1 MGNPLI
7 DVQKFGQSIWY
18 DNIRR
23 GLITSGELQEMVDHD
38 GLLGVTSNPA
48 IFEKALSGST
58 DYDPAMKALVD
69 QGVGTAKDIFER
81 LAINDIQLAADVL
94 HPVYTRTGGRDGYL
108 SFEVSPYL
116 AHDMIGTL
124 DEARRLRK
132 AIGRDNVMIK
142 VPATPEGVPAIKQ
155 LISEGINVNVTL
167 LFAVESYHAVAQA
180 YVEGLEELGKAGGDV
195 TKVASVASFFVSRI
209 DSLIDQKLSE
219 ALDSTQ
225 DREKRKKLKSL
236 VGKVAIANAKVAYAH
251 YQDYCAGERW
261 KVLAKMGAKPQRLLW
276 ASTSTKNPKYV
287 KTLYVD
293 ELIGPDTVNTIPAE
307 TFTEFRTSG
316 KVRSSLTENWAE
328 NIESARET
336 MNTLA
341 EVGISMKDA
350 TGYLLNDGVKKF
362 SEAFDKLLSAVEKKR
377 QALLGGE
384 LARQTYELGQTAKP
398 VQDTLNE
405 WRDGGKVRKLW
416 NGDISLWSATDES
429 QWLGWLHVVD
439 GQRDHEEH
447 LQHIVDDVRRGE
459 FKHALLLGMGGSSLS
474 PEVMRRTFG
483 EQDGFPEL
491 LVLDST
497 VPAQVKSFERK
508 IDPRQTLFIVSS
520 KSGGTT
526 EPNVFKQ
533 YFFDKVQKV
542 LGSDKT
548 GSRFIA
554 ITDPGT
560 KLHKL
565 AKADRFRHIIHGV
578 PSIGGRYSALSN
590 FGMVPAAIMGVNVPL
605 FFDAT
610 EIMVH
615 SCGSS
620 VPPEVNPGVTLGV
633 IMGTLARQGR
643 DKVTIITSPRISTLG
658 AWLEQ
663 LIAESTGKVGIGLIP
678 VDNESLGPPGVYGP
692 DRLFVYVRLS
702 AKPSVEQDNA
712 VAELETAG
720 HPVVKI
726 ALDEAMDLGQEFFRW
741 EIATAVAGSILGINP
756 FNQPDVEASK
766 VATQKLTKAYEES
779 GKLTEAAPLIK
790 EGDLS
795 LFADPKYTESLRRA
809 TSPKSVKGYLA
820 AHLGQIRQGDYFAV
834 NAYVEMN
841 AENGQELQGMRHAVR
856 DAKHVATTLGYG
868 PRFLHS
874 TGQLHKGGPN
884 TGVFLQVTSEDA
896 EDLPIPG
903 QKYTFGILKRFQA
916 EGDFEVLAERGR
928 RVLRVHLGPD
938 VKAGLT
944 KLRQMIQSE
953 LES

>member
-7 DVQKFGQSIWY
+7 DVQRFGQSIWY

-23 GLITSGELQEMVDHD
+23 GLITSGELQEMVDQD

-69 QGVGTAKDIFER
+69 QGVGTAQDIFER
-81 LAINDIQLAADVL
+81 LAIDDIQLAADVL
-94 HPVYTRTGGRDGYL
+94 YAVYTRTGGRDGYV
-108 SFEVSPYL
+108 SYEVSPYL
-116 AHDMIGTL
+116 AHDTIGTI

-167 LFAVESYHAVAQA
+167 LFAVESYQAVAQA
-180 YVEGLEELGKAGGDV
+180 YVEGLEELDKAGGDLA
-195 TKVASVASFFVSRI
+195 KVASVASFFVSRI
-209 DSLIDQKLSE
+209 DSLIDQKISD

-225 DREKRKKLKSL
+225 DREKRKQLKSL

-251 YQDYCAGERW
+251 YQDYCAGEQW
-261 KVLAKMGAKPQRLLW
+261 QALAKMGAKPQRLLW

-307 TFTEFRTSG
+307 TFMEFRASG
-316 KVRSSLTENWAE
+316 KVRASLTENWAE
-328 NIESARET
+328 NMESAREA

-350 TGYLLNDGVKKF
+350 TAHLLHDGVKKF
-362 SEAFDKLLSAVEKKR
+362 SEAFDKLLSAVENKR
-377 QALLGGE
+377 QVLLGGE
-384 LARQTYELGQTAKP
+384 LAGQTYEMGPTTNSIQE
-398 VQDTLNE
+398 TLNE
-405 WRDGGKVRKLW
+405 WRDHGKVRQLW
-416 NGDISLWSATDES
+416 SGDTSLWSSTDEA

-439 GQRDHEEH
+439 GQRDHKEH
-447 LQHIVDDVRRGE
+447 LQHIADDVRRGE
-459 FKHALLLGMGGSSLS
+459 FRQALLLGMGGSSLC

-483 EQDGFPEL
+483 VQDGFPEL

-497 VPAQVKSFERK
+497 VPAQVKSYEQK

-533 YFFDKVQKV
+533 YFFEKVQKV
-542 LGSDKT
+542 LGADKA

-554 ITDPGT
+554 ITDPDT

-565 AKADRFRHIIHGV
+565 AKADHFRHIVHGE

-590 FGMVPAAIMGVNVPL
+590 FGMVPAAIMGVDVPKFL
-605 FFDAT
+605 DAT

-615 SCGSS
+615 SCASS
-620 VPPEVNPGVTLGV
+620 VPPQVNPGVTLGV
-633 IMGTLARQGR
+633 IMGTLALQGR
-643 DKVTIITSPRISTLG
+643 DKVTIITSPGISTLG

-663 LIAESTGKVGIGLIP
+663 LIAESTGKEGKGLIP
-678 VDNESLGPPGVYGP
+678 VDNEELGPPGVYGV
-692 DRLFVYVRLS
+692 DRLFVYVRLNS
-702 AKPSVEQDNA
+702 KPSVEQDKA
-712 VAELETAG
+712 MAALEKAG
-720 HPVVKI
+720 HPVAKI
-726 ALDEAMDLGQEFFRW
+726 SLDEATDLGQEFFRW

-766 VATQKLTKAYEES
+766 VVTQKLTKAYEDT
-779 GKLTEAAPLIK
+779 GKLAEADLLIQD
-790 EGDLS
+790 GGLS
-795 LFADPKYTESLRRA
+795 LFADPNYAKTLRGA
-809 TSPKSVKGYLA
+809 TSAKSVKGYLA
-820 AHLGQIRQGDYFAV
+820 AHLGQIRQGDYFAI
-834 NAYVEMN
+834 NAYVAMN
-841 AENGQELQGMRHAVR
+841 AENGKELQDMRHGVR
-856 DAKHVATTLGYG
+856 DGRHVATTLGYG

-903 QKYTFGILKRFQA
+903 QKYTFGILQRFQA
-916 EGDFEVLAERGR
+916 EGDFAILAERGR
-928 RVLRVHLGPD
+928 RALRVHLEPD
-938 VKAGLT
+938 VKAGLA
-944 KLRQMIQSE
+944 KLGEVMQSV
-953 LES
+953 LET

>member
-58 DYDPAMKALVD
+58 DYDPALKALVD
-69 QGVGTAKDIFER
+69 QGVGTAQNIFER
-81 LAINDIQLAADVL
+81 LAIADIQLAADVL
-94 HPVYTRTGGRDGYL
+94 YPAYTRTGGRDGYV

-116 AHDMIGTL
+116 AHDMIGTI

-142 VPATPEGVPAIKQ
+142 VPATPEGVPAIRQ

-167 LFAVESYHAVAQA
+167 LFAVESYQAVAQA

-195 TKVASVASFFVSRI
+195 SKVASVASFFVSRI
-209 DSLIDQKLSE
+209 DSLIDQKLSDG
-219 ALDSTQ
+219 LDSTQ
-225 DREKRKKLKSL
+225 DREKRKMLKSL

-261 KVLAKMGAKPQRLLW
+261 LALAKMGAKPQRLLW

-350 TGYLLNDGVKKF
+350 TAYLLNDGVKKF

-384 LARQTYELGQTAKP
+384 LARQTYELGPTAKS
-398 VQDTLNE
+398 VQETLNQ
-405 WRDGGKVRKLW
+405 WRDGGKVRRLW
-416 NGDISLWSATDES
+416 SGDASLWSATDES

-459 FKHALLLGMGGSSLS
+459 FKQVLLLGMGGSSLC

-483 EQDGFPEL
+483 VQDGFPEL

-497 VPAQVKSFERK
+497 VPAQVKSLERK

-542 LGSDKT
+542 LGPDKT
-548 GSRFIA
+548 GARFIA

-565 AKADRFRHIIHGV
+565 AKTDRFRHIIHGV

-590 FGMVPAAIMGVNVPL
+590 FGMVPAAIMGVNVPKFL
-605 FFDAT
+605 EAT

-615 SCGSS
+615 SCASS
-620 VPPEVNPGVTLGV
+620 VPPEVNPGVTLGL
-633 IMGTLARQGR
+633 IMGILARQGR
-643 DKVTIITSPRISTLG
+643 DKVTIITSPGISTLG

-663 LIAESTGKVGIGLIP
+663 LIAESTGKVGKGLIP
-678 VDNESLGPPGVYGP
+678 VDNENLGPPGVYGA
-692 DRLFVYVRLS
+692 DRLFVYLRLNLNPS
-702 AKPSVEQDNA
+702 AEQDNT
-712 VAELETAG
+712 VAELEKAG

-779 GKLTEAAPLIK
+779 GKLTEAVPLIQ

-795 LFADPKYTESLRRA
+795 LFADPKYTERLRRA
-809 TSPKSVKGYLA
+809 TTPKSVKAYLA
-820 AHLGQIRQGDYFAV
+820 AHLGQIQQADYFAV

-841 AENGQELQGMRHAVR
+841 AENSQELQGLRHSVR
-856 DAKHVATTLGYG
+856 DTKHVATTLGYG

-896 EDLPIPG
+896 QDLPIPG

-916 EGDFEVLAERGR
+916 EGDFEVLAERDR
-928 RVLRVHLGPD
+928 RALRVHLGPD

-944 KLRQMIQSE
+944 KLRQMIQGV
-953 LES
+953 LEP